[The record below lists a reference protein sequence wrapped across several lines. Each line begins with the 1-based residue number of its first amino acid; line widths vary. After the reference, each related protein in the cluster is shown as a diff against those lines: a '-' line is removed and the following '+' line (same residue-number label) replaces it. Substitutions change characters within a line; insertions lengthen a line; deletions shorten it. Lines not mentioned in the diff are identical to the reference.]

1 MRHQGHLPDHGEAMA
16 LLQARTCLVACVT
29 LSDRNKVC
37 GHFWSR
43 LARIARV
50 TCGGFPGGA
59 STEPRLLADTKNS
72 SLELE

>member
-16 LLQARTCLVACVT
+16 LLQARTCLVACIT
-29 LSDRNKVC
+29 LSDRNKAR
-37 GHFWSR
+37 GRFWSR

-50 TCGGFPGGA
+50 TCAGFPGGA
-59 STEPRLLADTKNS
+59 STELRLLTGTENF